1 MSNPTFLEILS
12 MNNEFEERISPHIN
26 SCEAYYTCV
35 PITID
40 LFNNNENE
48 VKRSIRNA
56 LTTIYYEPVRQQ
68 FIIGLF
74 NYIRNYRDRKLREC
88 AEQVEIEDIC
98 HVEIEDSRPVSQ
110 EIQIYKEYI
119 KKFNLIWQEARIYW
133 SDNMRYRRL
142 SLANNNHKNYT
153 ELFKI
158 IAPWIYDEYKEGAP
172 KYTPKERVFKRL
184 HTLTG
189 PYCFLCLMICPSFLQ
204 HVFYKISM
212 KLDKFLLMMSETLND
227 QAIDPNE
234 VLAFIGN
241 TSTHLSNYRIKS
253 GNIGTSGTYF
263 KLKYNSNDDIELA
276 NRCTS
281 GPKYDEIEKSC
292 IVCLI
297 ETEDLYR
304 YCIGDYHQKINCACY
319 MCDSCYESVVSQ
331 ARLRSRDLECF
342 YCRRKALSSHLII
355 RDLSETNNINELIT
369 FIDNNKDTY
378 NKITI
383 LNFIS
388 YI

>member
-12 MNNEFEERISPHIN
+12 MSNEFEEKILPHMK
-26 SCEAYYTCV
+26 YYEHYIACV
-35 PITID
+35 PNAID
-40 LFNNNENE
+40 LFNNNEDD
-48 VKRSIRNA
+48 VKRSITNVITRVGHSFV
-56 LTTIYYEPVRQQ
+56 YQK

-88 AEQVEIEDIC
+88 AE
-98 HVEIEDSRPVSQ
+98 HVEIEDSCHVSQ

-119 KKFNLIWQEARIYW
+119 KKFNLIWQVARIYW
-133 SDNMRYRRL
+133 NNSTWYRPFIK
-142 SLANNNHKNYT
+142 SYNNHKNYT

-158 IAPWIYDEYKEGAP
+158 IAPWIYDDYNENAP
-172 KYTPKERVFKRL
+172 KYTPKERVFNRL

-204 HVFYKISM
+204 HVFYKITM

-227 QAIDPNE
+227 RAIDPNE

-253 GNIGTSGTYF
+253 GNIMNTGKYY
-263 KLKYNSNDDIELA
+263 KLKYNSNDDIELT

-304 YCIGDYHQKINCACY
+304 YCIGDYNQKINCACY
-319 MCDSCYESVVSQ
+319 MCDTCYESVVSQ
-331 ARLRSRDLECF
+331 LRSRSRDLECF
-342 YCRRKALSSHLII
+342 YCRRKALSSNLII

-383 LNFIS
+383 LNFIC